1 MDGVSGQFTRSCS
14 PPKRVFGIKNSVSS
28 LPIYPMSDQ
37 SSTITDGKSVTLQ
50 NSISDGNIAE
60 ISESDLMSGSES
72 QFPRDLNDLE
82 LFSNLRLSHHRS
94 EATRDSTISGA
105 SNDEV
110 FSNSPISRRVS
121 CPVKVSLPRSI
132 SNDSLDKAYESS
144 IIVDDN
150 LSLTYSAK
158 SGDDSELAGS
168 SYKNGKR
175 LDVPSH
181 LTGSMSSLLSVSII
195 AHYPHAH
202 THAHTHSRTHTCT
215 HVNTHAK
222 PHTPTYSHSRQ
233 TQDSYTINLYSIN
246 TITFGVTSTL
256 L

>member
-72 QFPRDLNDLE
+72 RDLNELD
-82 LFSNLRLSHHRS
+82 LFSNLHFSHHRS

-110 FSNSPISRRVS
+110 FSNSPISVSRRVS

-181 LTGSMSSLLSVSII
+181 LTGSMSSLLSVS
-195 AHYPHAH
+195 
-202 THAHTHSRTHTCT
+202 
-215 HVNTHAK
+215 
-222 PHTPTYSHSRQ
+222 
-233 TQDSYTINLYSIN
+233 
-246 TITFGVTSTL
+246 TL
-256 L
+256 CMPLDTT